1 MTLEPLNPLRLRQ
14 RARLWRAIGMLL
26 IGALAVACR
35 VPDPLQ
41 ELELI
46 DVEGYWAV
54 DRSVG
59 ETNYIAPVARFAL
72 RNRTDTPQRSI
83 QVKVNF
89 RREGE
94 AVWSEAFQQASPV
107 DGQPLAPGDSVLVT
121 LKPEGEGRYSSPGPP
136 ESMFEHE
143 LFEDVKVEVFVR
155 MGRSGWVFM
164 LETDVERRIGSH
176 AVQDFE

>member
-1 MTLEPLNPLRLRQ
+1 MRFELLRPVQRRQ
-14 RARLWRAIGMLL
+14 RAWLWRTVGILVIGTL
-26 IGALAVACR
+26 GAGCR

-41 ELELI
+41 ELELT

-54 DRSVG
+54 DPSRG
-59 ETNYIAPVARFAL
+59 ETNYLAPVVRFAM
-72 RNRTDTPQRSI
+72 RNVTDTPLRSI

-94 AVWSEAFQQASPV
+94 AVWSEAFRQASPV
-107 DGQPLAPGDSVLVT
+107 NGQLLAPGESVLVT

-136 ESMFEHE
+136 EAMFEHE
-143 LFEDVKVEVFVR
+143 LFEDVKAEVFIR

-164 LETDVERRIGSH
+164 LETDVERRIGSS